1 MRGRGVRARG
11 VRGRRVRGR
20 GVRVAVVVEV
30 VSLVV
35 VVGTNDIH
43 MRNGPLL
50 LLRNREK
57 KLGERMQP

>member
-1 MRGRGVRARG
+1 M
-11 VRGRRVRGR
+11 
-20 GVRVAVVVEV
+20 VVVAMVVVVV

>member
-1 MRGRGVRARG
+1 M
-11 VRGRRVRGR
+11 
-20 GVRVAVVVEV
+20 VVVAMVVVAMVVVVV